1 MLQIKKTT
9 SLLTCKYN
17 LQFLFR
23 KKKINKLYSV
33 RKQLTST
40 ILLRSPKHFNIGKQK
55 IINLNYKTPTLFIP
69 VLAPLHL
76 GSFLH
81 KGGTLFNILLGRI
94 KHNPALNIG
103 SIRLRVKA
111 QFKLK
116 WLEIWY

>member
-9 SLLTCKYN
+9 NLLACKYN

-23 KKKINKLYSV
+23 KKKINKLYAV

-55 IINLNYKTPTLFIP
+55 IVNLNYKTPTLFIP
-69 VLAPLHL
+69 VSAPLHL
-76 GSFLH
+76 GTFLH
-81 KGGTLFNILLGRI
+81 KGGALFNILLSRI

-103 SIRLRVKA
+103 SVRLRIA
-111 QFKLK
+111 TQFKLT
-116 WLEIWY
+116 WLEI